1 MSPSPSSRSAGLPA
15 LAVVTGAAS
24 GIGAALTEALLARG
38 IEVLAIDLHI
48 DTLSP
53 AAHPLERRFAIDVR
67 DAAAM
72 AHLAATFA
80 ARPVSH
86 VLANAGIGGLPADVL
101 GSTDDAW
108 QWAWDVNVLGA
119 LRTLRLW
126 WPHLVAGRGKA
137 VATVSSSALQSFPGA
152 GPYRATKAALLLA
165 LEGLHYEARGSGV
178 NVHALCPGMVR
189 SSIGDLQR
197 YEEFAALRPAPGV
210 KPSPFAEH
218 VAQAMKTAEPAG
230 DFAARVLDG
239 LAEGAPFYWLTH
251 PPTRPWI
258 EGRHRAIMD
267 GGLPFSDF
275 AVPP

>member
-1 MSPSPSSRSAGLPA
+1 MSTSSPVLPS

-38 IEVLAIDLHI
+38 IEVLAIDRNI
-48 DTLSP
+48 DTRNP
-53 AAHPLERRFAIDVR
+53 AAHPLEHRFALDVR
-67 DAAAM
+67 DATAM

-86 VLANAGIGGLPADVL
+86 VFANAGIGGLPADVL
-101 GSTDDAW
+101 GSTDEAW

-137 VATVSSSALQSFPGA
+137 IATVSSAALQSFPGA
-152 GPYRATKAALLLA
+152 GPYRATKAALLSA

-197 YEEFAALRPAPGV
+197 YEEFAALRPALSG
-210 KPSPFAEH
+210 KPNPFADY
-218 VAQAMKTAEPAG
+218 VAQAMKTAEPAH

-239 LAEGAPFYWLTH
+239 LAAGAPFYWLTH
-251 PPTRPWI
+251 PQTRPWI

-267 GGLPFSDF
+267 GGLPFNDF
-275 AVPP
+275 GAPT